1 MPTQPKNDQQITSWI
16 ATYRASLT
24 RFIRSKVNNMA
35 QVEDIQQEVWLK
47 LLEHPAPQEIERIQ
61 NWLFTVA
68 RNFITD
74 QRRKHRPYSF
84 SQLADDAAKVE
95 QQVNEL
101 FFDTWAEKELP
112 SFIVESAEFWEVLKK
127 ELAKLPKEQ
136 REVFIAHEL
145 DSISFSDLSQQTGL
159 PLNTLIS
166 RKRYA
171 VLHLRKRF
179 EHLRT
184 ER

>member
-1 MPTQPKNDQQITSWI
+1 MPSQPKKDKQITSWI

-24 RFIRSKVNNMA
+24 RFIRSKVNNVA

-47 LLEHPAPQEIERIQ
+47 LLEHPAPQQIKSIQ
-61 NWLFTVA
+61 NWLFAVA
-68 RNFITD
+68 RNYIVD
-74 QRRKHRPYSF
+74 LNRKHRPYNF
-84 SQLADDAAKVE
+84 SQLSDDAAKVE
-95 QQVNEL
+95 RQVNEL
-101 FFDTWAEKELP
+101 FFDAWAEKELP

-145 DSISFSDLSQQTGL
+145 DGVSFSDLCEQTGL

>member
-1 MPTQPKNDQQITSWI
+1 MQIVFQNP
-16 ATYRASLT
+16 YASLDPRMT
-24 RFIRSKVNNMA
+24 IA
-35 QVEDIQQEVWLK
+35 QILEVGFGSGCI
-47 LLEHPAPQEIERIQ
+47 A
-61 NWLFTVA
+61 
-68 RNFITD
+68 ITI
-74 QRRKHRPYSF
+74 
-84 SQLADDAAKVE
+84 AKVE

-145 DSISFSDLSQQTGL
+145 DGVSFNDLSEQTGL